1 MNATVIDLRYKM
13 SQVLSAL
20 DNREIVNV
28 LYHGKLK
35 GVIMPVIIKNDILAQ
50 NHEYFGSNQSGLNS
64 VEDEMISLRGGRYR
78 DI

>member
-35 GVIMPVIIKNDILAQ
+35 GVIMPVIKNDILAQ
-50 NHEYFGSNQSGLNS
+50 NHEYFGSNQNGLNS
-64 VEDEMISLRGGRYR
+64 VYDEMVSLRGGRYR

>member
-20 DNREIVNV
+20 ENREIVNV

-35 GVIMPVIIKNDILAQ
+35 GVIMPVTKKDMLAQ
-50 NHEYFGSNQSGLNS
+50 NHEYFGSHQKGPDS
-64 VEDEMISLRGGRYR
+64 VDDEMIRLRGGRYR

>member
-20 DNREIVNV
+20 ENREIVNV

-35 GVIMPVIIKNDILAQ
+35 GVIMPVTKNDMLAQ
-50 NHEYFGSNQSGLNS
+50 NHEYFGSNQNGLDS
-64 VEDEMISLRGGRYR
+64 VDDEMIRLRGGRYR

>member
-13 SQVLSAL
+13 NQVLSAL

-35 GVIMPVIIKNDILAQ
+35 GVIMPVTKNSMLVES
-50 NHEYFGSNQSGLNS
+50 HEYFGSNKNSLNS
-64 VEDEMISLRGGRYR
+64 VNDEMINLRGGRYR